1 MTRLFVPMPR
11 LFVLLLIVAL
21 CSAAMQVRA
30 EGTSPGP
37 ADAPTGPASQ
47 PAAPTVATLMQR
59 QLQGNGA
66 KAVQMLTV
74 QYPPGGASKP
84 HQHHAEVFVY
94 VLSGKLRMQVKGGP
108 LLTLGPGET
117 FYEGPDDVHVVSA
130 NASATQPAKFLVFLI
145 QDKAA
150 QDANQQGAR

>member
-1 MTRLFVPMPR
+1 MLRLSML
-11 LFVLLLIVAL
+11 LFTVAL
-21 CSAAMQVRA
+21 CAAAMQVRA
-30 EGTSPGP
+30 GEAPP
-37 ADAPTGPASQ
+37 APTDGAAQP
-47 PAAPTVATLMQR
+47 PAASVATLMQR

-66 KAVQMLTV
+66 KSVQMLTV

-108 LLTLGPGET
+108 LLTLDPGET

-130 NASATQPAKFLVFLI
+130 NASATEPAKFVVFLI

-150 QDANQQGAR
+150 QETNKQGAR